1 MKFRKRLSPE
11 RISLLTSEDKQIYEK
26 EWSNAPQT
34 TILESPVTMSY
45 DQENEKQLIK
55 EELKT
60 VYDEFV
66 YDTIS
71 KQDYQN
77 FIRENR
83 ELFYFNETSQLAVN
97 EGAEGDDTMAWTRD
111 LKLGWLGK
119 LAMAG
124 LAGLATGIAAL
135 LTAGKDTLAMWKL
148 KRYMNRLV
156 EIIDQGVLKKRSFF
170 SFLMPKKKSQFMG
183 ERNMAC
189 LRTIQEMA
197 DRNMTTAVMSAAH
210 KLGFFASGNMMNISS
225 GGTPQAG
232 GGLDAFKN
240 NVLSKFNIVLDEKPV
255 ENVNAKYDDDKAKL
269 DTY

>member
-1 MKFRKRLSPE
+1 MSIVKKD
-11 RISLLTSEDKQIYEK
+11 DKEI
-26 EWSNAPQT
+26 
-34 TILESPVTMSY
+34 
-45 DQENEKQLIK
+45 IK

-66 YDTIS
+66 YDSVS
-71 KQDYQN
+71 KQDYQD
-77 FIRENR
+77 FIRENKDI
-83 ELFYFNETSQLAVN
+83 FYFNETSQLAVN
-97 EGAEGDDTMAWTRD
+97 EGAEGLDNMAWTKD
-111 LKLGWLGK
+111 LKLGWLGG
-119 LAMAG
+119 LAAAG
-124 LAGLATGIAAL
+124 LTGLATGIAAL

-156 EIIDQGVLKKRSFF
+156 EIIDQGILKKRSFF

-197 DRNMTTAVMSAAH
+197 DRNMTTSVMDAAH
-210 KLGFFASGNMMNISS
+210 KLGFFGQGDMMSIES

-232 GGLDAFKN
+232 GGLDAFQK

-255 ENVNAKYDDDKAKL
+255 KNVNAKYDDDKNKL